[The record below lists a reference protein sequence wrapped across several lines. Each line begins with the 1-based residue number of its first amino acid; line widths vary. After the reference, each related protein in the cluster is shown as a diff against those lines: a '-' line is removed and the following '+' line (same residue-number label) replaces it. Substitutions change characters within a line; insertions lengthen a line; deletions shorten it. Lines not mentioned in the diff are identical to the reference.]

1 MLSLWDSMRRLVI
14 ALAMHACVA
23 TAASAQVSN
32 YIAFTERDL
41 FAGTTGDESAC
52 RNLPLSVWVTVDG
65 QGDCIR
71 YYAGRLDA
79 GPHPRAMVFLH
90 GDRIGGTRA
99 RNNLQSLS
107 NYTKT
112 SPDDLQRQAGR
123 WAQSVGMPYIF
134 LARPGTYG
142 SSGDHT
148 QRRRPREVAVVAA
161 AFDAIAVK
169 HQIARFGISGQSGG
183 GLLAAAM
190 LAARNDIDCAALSS
204 AGSSIRSRMVA
215 LNLRVDTTGYFDSV
229 DTSELVGKIRKSP
242 LPRIFIIGDPRD
254 KTVPHSSQLDY
265 HAKLQA
271 VGQAP
276 VRIDGKAKDQNH
288 HSLDEHGRVA
298 SIMCMNGST
307 DEQIRA
313 RLAQLDG

>member
-1 MLSLWDSMRRLVI
+1 MQSPWHPMKQLVI
-14 ALAMHACVA
+14 AIAVFACVPA
-23 TAASAQVSN
+23 EASAQVSN

-41 FAGTTGDESAC
+41 FNGTPGEEPAC
-52 RNLPLSVWVTVDG
+52 RDLPLSVWVTVDG

-71 YYAGRLDA
+71 YYAGRLEA

-107 NYTKT
+107 NYAKT
-112 SPDDLQRQAGR
+112 SPDDLQRQAER

-134 LARPGTYG
+134 LARLGTYG

-148 QRRRPREVAVVAA
+148 QRRRPREIAVVAA

-169 HQIARFGISGQSGG
+169 HQITRFGISGQSGG
-183 GLLAAAM
+183 GLLAAAL
-190 LAARNDIDCAALSS
+190 LAARDDIDCAALSS

-229 DTSELVGKIRKSP
+229 DTSELVGKIRKNP

-265 HAKLQA
+265 FAKLQA

-276 VRIDGKAKDQNH
+276 VRIDGRAKDQNFH
-288 HSLDEHGRVA
+288 GLDEHGRIA
-298 SIMCMNGST
+298 SIMCMNGIG